1 MDYYFEN
8 DKTEKIEE
16 VSKTRKSVKEA
27 FEWLDAVIFSIIA
40 IIILFTFVFRIV
52 GIRGDSMKE
61 TLHEGDR
68 IVISNIFY
76 TPKQGDIVVISRN
89 YTNENGSKDQNDSPI
104 IKRVIATEGQTI
116 TIDPENRTVAVD
128 GKVLNEPYVNGQIT
142 NWPEGENV
150 AKSITVEDNHIFVLG
165 DNRGESLDSRYSVIG
180 QVDERYI
187 LGKALIR
194 IFPFDSFGG
203 F

>member
-89 YTNENGSKDQNDSPI
+89 YANENGSKDQNDSPI
-104 IKRVIATEGQTI
+104 IKRVIATAGQTI